1 MGGPMVQPGKWSLS
15 YGALLLLAVVPLFF
29 LGLSNHGLWTADEP
43 REAEIGREMA
53 LTSHWAVPTLNQ
65 KPFLEKPP
73 LYYWVLAAVF
83 KAFGKAS
90 DDVARI
96 PSAFFGL
103 GGIIAIFF
111 LARRF
116 YGPRVG
122 FLAAFIL
129 ATSFEYF
136 RVAHWVL
143 IDSALTCFV
152 FLVMTFFITGYLS
165 ERPGR
170 RLLFYTLSYL
180 FSGLAFLSKG
190 LVGLALP
197 GLGILAFLIFDK
209 NLKAIWRMQLWVGV
223 LLVIGMALLWLLAL
237 WHQGGVEYMK
247 IYFIENHLQRFLP
260 GGYSGGSYSGH
271 HNPFYYYLIQFPA
284 SFMPWSLLLVPI
296 VYGTIL
302 KRKDLTI
309 PSERGRLF
317 MICWFISGFLFLS
330 IASTKRGIYLLP
342 IFAPVAILTA
352 CYIDTTL
359 RPVTLGRVD
368 KIFLWVLGIFV
379 LGASLSVAPLFYYPF
394 KRFAILPLAFSIL
407 MVGLSAISLRFLWRW
422 KPAPFW
428 IGILGAIFSF
438 LIFTLLWLMPSL
450 DAYKTFVPFCEQIN
464 KNVSKDKTLYAYFPD
479 ETLLGAVPFYT
490 GRYLT
495 EIEDQARLQEILR
508 SGNQVFIVTM
518 DKRRNLEKELL
529 STGRLFILARR
540 EVGGERI
547 CLLLT
552 SRKEGT
558 SEQRPGSALPSP

>member
-1 MGGPMVQPGKWSLS
+1 
-15 YGALLLLAVVPLFF
+15 
-29 LGLSNHGLWTADEP
+29 
-43 REAEIGREMA
+43 MA
-53 LTSHWAVPTLNQ
+53 FTSHWAVPTLNQ

-90 DDVARI
+90 DDVARF
-96 PSAFFGL
+96 PSALVGL
-103 GGIIAIFF
+103 GGSIAIFF

-143 IDSALTCFV
+143 IDSTLTCFV

-180 FSGLAFLSKG
+180 FCGLAFLSKG
-190 LVGLALP
+190 LIGLALP

-209 NLKAIWRMQLWVGV
+209 NLKAIRHMQLWMGA
-223 LLVIGMALLWLLAL
+223 LLVIGLALLWLLAL
-237 WHQGGVEYMK
+237 WHQGGMEYMK
-247 IYFIENHLQRFLP
+247 IYFIENHLQRFL
-260 GGYSGGSYSGH
+260 SGGFSGH
-271 HNPFYYYLIQFPA
+271 HKPFYHYLIQFPM

-330 IASTKRGIYLLP
+330 IASTKRGAYLLP

-359 RPVTLGRVD
+359 RPATLGRVD

-379 LGASLSVAPLFYYPF
+379 LGASLSVAPLFFYPF

-428 IGILGAIFSF
+428 IGMLGAIFSF

-450 DAYKTFVPFCEQIN
+450 DPYKTFVPFCEQIN

-479 ETLLGAVPFYT
+479 ETLLGVVPFYT
-490 GRYLT
+490 GHYLT

-552 SRKEGT
+552 SREEGT
-558 SEQRPGSALPSP
+558 SEQRPGSTLPSP

>member
-1 MGGPMVQPGKWSLS
+1 MVQPGKWSLS
-15 YGALLLLAVVPLFF
+15 YGALFLLAVVPLFC

-53 LTSHWAVPTLNQ
+53 ITSHWAVPTLNQ

-96 PSAFFGL
+96 PSALFGL
-103 GGIIAIFF
+103 GGSIAIFF

-129 ATSFEYF
+129 ATSVEYF

-170 RLLFYTLSYL
+170 RLLFYALSYL
-180 FSGLAFLSKG
+180 FCGLAFLSKG
-190 LVGLALP
+190 LIGLALP

-209 NLKAIWRMQLWVGV
+209 NLKAIRHMQLWMGA
-223 LLVIGMALLWLLAL
+223 LLVIGLALLWLLAL
-237 WHQGGVEYMK
+237 WHQGGMEYMK

-260 GGYSGGSYSGH
+260 GGFSGH
-271 HNPFYYYLIQFPA
+271 HKPFYHYLIQFPM
-284 SFMPWSLLLVPI
+284 SFTPWSLLLVPI

-330 IASTKRGIYLLP
+330 IASTKRGLYLLP

-359 RPVTLGRVD
+359 RPATLGRVD
-368 KIFLWVLGIFV
+368 KIFLWVLGVFV

-407 MVGLSAISLRFLWRW
+407 MVGLSAISLRFLWKW

-428 IGILGAIFSF
+428 IGMLGAIFSF

-450 DAYKTFVPFCEQIN
+450 DPYKTFVPFCEQIN

-479 ETLLGAVPFYT
+479 ETLLGVVPFYT

-495 EIEDQARLQEILR
+495 EIEDQPRLQEILR

-552 SRKEGT
+552 SREEGT
-558 SEQRPGSALPSP
+558 SEQRPGTSLPSP